1 MRSGQF
7 FALLKYEASKKFCPR
22 QSLRKLGNDIC
33 YRFKKMIEVNNL
45 SKVIDN
51 TKIVDNISFSIS
63 KGETFVLL
71 GTSGCGKTT
80 TLKMINRLIEPTS
93 GEIFIGGKNI
103 TEKIPEDL
111 RKNIGYV
118 IQNAGLFPHYTV
130 EQNISI
136 VPNLLHWEKEKT
148 KNRVNELLKLVSLA
162 PDEFLNRYP
171 HELSGGQKQRV
182 SIARALAS
190 DPQIILLDEPFGALD
205 QITRAQ
211 IRKEFKTLESLIN
224 KTMILVTHDVVE
236 ALELGDKI
244 CLMNKGKIE
253 QAGTPHELISSP
265 KNSFVKS
272 FFESA
277 QKEISEALLKL
288 KPEIK

>member
-1 MRSGQF
+1 
-7 FALLKYEASKKFCPR
+7 
-22 QSLRKLGNDIC
+22 
-33 YRFKKMIEVNNL
+33 MIEVNNL

-51 TKIVDNISFSIS
+51 TKTVDNISFSIS

-103 TEKIPEDL
+103 TEKIPENL

-272 FFESA
+272 FFESV